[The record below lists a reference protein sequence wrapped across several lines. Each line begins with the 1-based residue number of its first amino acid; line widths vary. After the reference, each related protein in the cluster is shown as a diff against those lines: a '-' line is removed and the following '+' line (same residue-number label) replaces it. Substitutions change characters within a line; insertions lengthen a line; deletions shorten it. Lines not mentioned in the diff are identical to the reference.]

1 MLSRVNL
8 GKGGSRGPRRTLR
21 QACCAGLRAHESPR
35 NQTAAN
41 MNLREIAVEFHARSQ
56 HSCGLA
62 GFCRFDYLLQGL
74 SQRALQEPWKAPKR
88 CR

>member
-1 MLSRVNL
+1 MQNPFSGPHTADGHRDAGWTALFPAVSL
-8 GKGGSRGPRRTLR
+8 GKNCGRGPRRTPR
-21 QACCAGLRAHESPR
+21 TGRCAGLRAHESPR

-62 GFCRFDYLLQGL
+62 GFCRPD
-74 SQRALQEPWKAPKR
+74 
-88 CR
+88 